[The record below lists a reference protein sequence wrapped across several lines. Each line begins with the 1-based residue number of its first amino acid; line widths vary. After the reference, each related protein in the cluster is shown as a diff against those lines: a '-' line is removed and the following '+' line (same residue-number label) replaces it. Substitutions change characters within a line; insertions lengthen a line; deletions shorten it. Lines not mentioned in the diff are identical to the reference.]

1 MRLAPK
7 GWASFQHY
15 KDRNPPWIRLH
26 KTLLDNYEFQQ
37 LPVASR
43 ALAPM
48 LWLLASDSK
57 DGVFDGSITKLA
69 FRLRQTEKEI
79 TAALKPL
86 IDNGFFFQVQ
96 NASKVLAQCRQVD
109 APETETETETE
120 TEEPTVLVPKG
131 DGAPLPVWKLP
142 DCPYQAIIDL
152 YHDALPTL
160 PRLDVLSDYR
170 RGLMR
175 QRWREVC
182 TDQKLDRDAG
192 LEWFRDYFAIVRQS
206 DFLLGKGSVRPGE
219 RAFLADLEWLVRPQN
234 FVKVYE
240 GKYQRRAA

>member
-1 MRLAPK
+1 MILSPK
-7 GWASFQHY
+7 GWSDFQHY

-26 KTLLDNYEFQQ
+26 KTLLDNYEFQC

-57 DGVFDGSITKLA
+57 DGVFDGSIKKLA

-79 TAALKPL
+79 EAALKPL
-86 IDNGFFFQVQ
+86 IDNGFFFQAQ
-96 NASKVLAQCRQVD
+96 SDSKPLAERKQV
-109 APETETETETE
+109 AVPETEPETDTETEV
-120 TEEPTVLVPKG
+120 PTVLVRKADDEPS
-131 DGAPLPVWKLP
+131 PVWKLP
-142 DCPYQAIIDL
+142 DCPYQSIVDA
-152 YHDALPTL
+152 YHEILPTL
-160 PRLDVLSDYR
+160 PRCEVLSDFR

-182 TDQKLDRDAG
+182 TDQKLDREAG
-192 LEWFRDYFAIVRQS
+192 MAWFRDFFTIVGRS
-206 DFLLGKGSVRPGE
+206 DFLLGRGSVKPGE

-234 FVKVYE
+234 FVKVFE

>member
-96 NASKVLAQCRQVD
+96 SASKALAECKQD
-109 APETETETETE
+109 AVPEAETEEETETDSNLK
-120 TEEPTVLVPKG
+120 V
-131 DGAPLPVWKLP
+131 APARQVEAVP
-142 DCPYQAIIDL
+142 DCPHGEIL
-152 YHDALPTL
+152 ALWAECL
-160 PRLDVLSDYR
+160 PAMPQHLPSHWTGTRAAHLR
-170 RGLMR
+170 A
-175 QRWREVC
+175 RWRECAVEKKWP
-182 TDQKLDRDAG
+182 DQATGIAYFRKLFG
-192 LEWFRDYFAIVRQS
+192 FIGQS
-206 DFLLGKGSVRPGE
+206 KFLTGRAPAPQGKRP
-219 RAFLADLEWLVRPQN
+219 FLIELEWLVN
-234 FVKVYE
+234 ASNWAKTLE
-240 GKYQRRAA
+240 GKYHEEAA